1 MREYTVADFCLTFGI
16 LYYDSDV
23 LPFAYSEEWFRKIEI
38 FDDDGNAV
46 DTVEILD
53 EKAINDTLSRMHAG
67 FTIETIGK
75 YIIA

>member
-1 MREYTVADFCLTFGI
+1 MREYSVIDFCLAFDI

-23 LPFAYSEEWFRKIEI
+23 LPFAYSESWYKSVDIV
-38 FDDDGNAV
+38 DGDGNIV
-46 DTVEILD
+46 DSEFILD

-67 FTIETIGK
+67 FTIETIGN